1 MMDTKTDILNQPPKE
16 LPVIPELVTFMWQNN
31 HQNVEALLKHTT
43 GELLAM
49 EGFGYRCLLSLY
61 QLLQDHDC
69 THLMKQG

>member
-1 MMDTKTDILNQPPKE
+1 MDTKTDILNQPPKE
-16 LPVIPELVTFMWQNN
+16 LPVIPELVTFMQQ
-31 HQNVEALLKHTT
+31 HDYQNVGALLKHTT
-43 GELLAM
+43 SELLAM